1 MDAYRWA
8 RPVASL
14 VRSGLSKTL
23 DAEGVAVTPAA
34 ANEPPAKGVAAQP
47 VAEDDGPLSPWWL
60 RAIVIVMVLGFSGLL
75 LITTLSYRNAPP
87 IPARVVD
94 AQGAIVFS
102 AEDVGEGQ
110 TVFLRYG
117 LMANGSI
124 WGHGAYLGPDFSAS
138 ALHRMGLVSAEAI
151 AQEEYRQTLGALT
164 PSQAAAI
171 QAETSVS
178 LKTNRYDET
187 TGLLQFTAA
196 QAAAFRQEIAHWT
209 DYFHMPSKN
218 GGLKADLITDP
229 TELRQ
234 FTAFVTWAA
243 WASVAARP
251 GEAHSYT
258 NNFPYD
264 PSVGNVPISGALLW
278 SAASLLVLLAGIATV
293 LLAFG
298 KFDYLGWITRGH
310 NVKPLM
316 LPGRPSPGQNALV
329 KFFVV
334 VALLLLGQTLVGG
347 ALGHYRADP
356 GSFYGFQLERI
367 FPSNLMRTW
376 HLQLAIFWIATAYVA
391 AALFLGR
398 SLRSDEPRWLA
409 GCTHALFAAFALVI
423 FGSLLGEWASL
434 EQLLGRWWFWL
445 GNQGW
450 EYLELGRVWQIL
462 LVAGL
467 FGWFALLW
475 SLVRPRTLSD
485 PAARPIVRM
494 FLVAALAIP
503 MFYIPAMFFGAK
515 TNYTVV
521 DTWRFWII
529 HLWVEGFFE
538 FFATTVVALTFYQ
551 LGLTRRNVAL
561 RVIYLDAILYFL
573 GGLMGTGHHWYFTG
587 QTNVNMALSA
597 LFSALEVV
605 PLTLLTLDAWDFVR
619 TTRGERNAVGKE
631 MVIPHK
637 WTFYFLMAVGFW
649 NFVGAGMF
657 GFLLNLPIVSYYEV
671 GTMLTPNHAH
681 AALMGVFG
689 MLAIALMVF
698 VLRQTSGDA
707 QWPGIEKYVR
717 CAFWGTNVG
726 LAMMLT
732 MSLFPGGLLQV
743 WDVLQN
749 GYWHARSLD
758 YIGSERSHL
767 IEWLRMPGDVVF
779 IVFGAAPLVIA
790 TIKCYFNLR
799 AGPRSAARPL
809 GDLEQPPAR
818 RAGLAPRIPS

>member
-1 MDAYRWA
+1 MAHS
-8 RPVASL
+8 P
-14 VRSGLSKTL
+14 TQ
-23 DAEGVAVTPAA
+23 
-34 ANEPPAKGVAAQP
+34 NVAAQP
-47 VAEDDGPLSPWWL
+47 VAEDDGPLSPWWI
-60 RAIVIVMVLGFSGLL
+60 RAMVIVMVLGFAGLI

-94 AQGAIVFS
+94 AQGTLVFS
-102 AEDVGEGQ
+102 ADDVGDGQ
-110 TVFLRYG
+110 AVFLRYG

-124 WGHGAYLGPDFSAS
+124 WGHGAYLGPDFSAT
-138 ALHRMGLVSAEAI
+138 ALHRMGRVTAEAL
-151 AQEEYRQTLGALT
+151 AQERHHQTFAALT
-164 PSQAAAI
+164 RSQAAAV
-171 QAETSVS
+171 QAETIVS
-178 LKTNRYDET
+178 LKTNRYDAP
-187 TGLLQFTAA
+187 TGVLQFTAS
-196 QAAAFRQEIAHWT
+196 QAAAFGQEITHWAS
-209 DYFHMPSKN
+209 YFHDPSRN
-218 GGLKADLITDP
+218 AGLKADLITDP
-229 TELRQ
+229 AELRQ
-234 FTAFVTWAA
+234 LTAFVTWAA

-251 GEAHSYT
+251 GEEHSYT

-264 PSVGNVPISGALLW
+264 PSVGNLATSGALLW
-278 SAASLLVLLAGIATV
+278 SALSLTVLLAGIATV

-310 NVKPLM
+310 KVKPQM
-316 LPGRPSPGQNALV
+316 LPGQSSRGQNALV

-334 VALLLLGQTLVGG
+334 VALLLLAQALVGG
-347 ALGHYRADP
+347 AVAHYRADP

-409 GCTHALFAAFALVI
+409 ACTHALFAAFAVVI
-423 FGSLLGEWASL
+423 FGSLLGEWAGL
-434 EQLLGRWWFWL
+434 EQLLGSWWFWL

-450 EYLELGRVWQIL
+450 EYLELGRVWQML

-467 FGWFALLW
+467 FAWFALLW
-475 SLVRPRTLSD
+475 SLVRPRALADGT
-485 PAARPIVRM
+485 AQPIVRM

-503 MFYIPAMFFGAK
+503 LFYIPAMLFGAK
-515 TNYTVV
+515 TNFTVV

-587 QTNVNMALSA
+587 QTNVNMAVSA

-619 TTRGERNAVGKE
+619 TTRGDRDANGKQ

-649 NFVGAGMF
+649 NFVGAGML
-657 GFLLNLPIVSYYEV
+657 GFLINLPIVSYYEV
-671 GTMLTPNHAH
+671 GTLLTPNHGH
-681 AALMGVFG
+681 AAMMGVFG
-689 MLAIALMVF
+689 MLAIAMMVF
-698 VLRQTSGDA
+698 VLRQTSSDA
-707 QWPGIEKYVR
+707 RWPGIEKYIR

-726 LAMMLT
+726 LAMMVV

-779 IVFGAAPLVIA
+779 IVFGAVPLVIA
-790 TIKCYFNLR
+790 AVKGYLNLR
-799 AGPRSAARPL
+799 AGPHGETVGPAHSA
-809 GDLEQPPAR
+809 
-818 RAGLAPRIPS
+818 